1 MQANPGKFQTLLLG
15 HLDDDTN
22 ISFDINGHKILPKD
36 SVKLLGVQ
44 IDQSLSF
51 NKHVS
56 NICAKAAQTLNTLG
70 RISKLLSSKTKML
83 IFNSFILCNF
93 NYCPLVWHHCSVENM
108 RKMEKIQK
116 RGLRLVLNDSISP
129 YNILLEKSKKN
140 FLYVDRIK
148 KIAHFVYKCIN
159 KCGPSL
165 VHTMYEKK
173 TLTYSLRDSSK
184 TTQPKVDTT

>member
-108 RKMEKIQK
+108 RKMEKNPKK
-116 RGLRLVLNDSISP
+116 RVTSCF
-129 YNILLEKSKKN
+129 K
-140 FLYVDRIK
+140 
-148 KIAHFVYKCIN
+148 
-159 KCGPSL
+159 
-165 VHTMYEKK
+165 
-173 TLTYSLRDSSK
+173 
-184 TTQPKVDTT
+184 